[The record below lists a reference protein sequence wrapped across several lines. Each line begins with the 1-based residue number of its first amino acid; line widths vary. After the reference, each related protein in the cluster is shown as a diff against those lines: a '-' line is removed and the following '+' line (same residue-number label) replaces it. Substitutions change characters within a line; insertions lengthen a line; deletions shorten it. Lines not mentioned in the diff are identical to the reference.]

1 MGATKR
7 AGSGDRTSGKS
18 VVDLRSD
25 TLTKPSAEM
34 RKAMAAAEVGDDVYG
49 EDPTALELEA
59 RVAELLGK
67 EAALF
72 VPSGSMGNQIA
83 LMLHCRRGDSVVVGE
98 GTHCMVYEAGAA
110 AALAGVQ
117 FSVAGK
123 GGLFSPA
130 ELEAAFIPDH
140 VSASRSRLVVLE
152 NTHNRAG
159 GRVFPQPE
167 LEEVARRARA
177 LGLAVHMDGARL
189 WNAAAATGLALSVLA
204 APADTVSVC
213 FSKGLG
219 APVGSALL
227 GSRELVREAR
237 RLRKLLGG
245 GMRQVGVLCAAAL
258 FALEHHRDRLQE
270 DHALARRLAHGLV
283 GLAGLRVDPETVD
296 TNIVNI
302 DISGL
307 AAGAMVSRLAENGV
321 LVNAVGQF
329 RLRAVTH
336 RDLEIRDIDAALD
349 GFARSV

>member
-1 MGATKR
+1 MVNTNRHAT
-7 AGSGDRTSGKS
+7 
-18 VVDLRSD
+18 VDLRSD
-25 TLTKPSAEM
+25 TLTKPSPGM
-34 RKAMAAAEVGDDVYG
+34 RQAMAAADVGDDVYG
-49 EDPTALELEA
+49 EDPTAARLEA

-67 EAALF
+67 QAALF

-98 GTHCMVYEAGAA
+98 GTHCMIYEAGAA

-117 FSVAGK
+117 FSVAGQ
-123 GGLFSPA
+123 GGLFSEA
-130 ELEAAFIPDH
+130 ELEAAFVPDH

-159 GRVFPQPE
+159 GRVFPQRDVE
-167 LEEVARRARA
+167 AVAQRARS

-189 WNAAAATGLALSVLA
+189 WNAAVATGLALETLA

-219 APVGSALL
+219 APVGSALV
-227 GSRELVREAR
+227 GDRELVREAR
-237 RLRKLLGG
+237 RLRKMLGG

-258 FALEHHRDRLQE
+258 FALDHQRERLRE

-283 GLAGLRVDPETVD
+283 GLAGFDVDPRAVE
-296 TNIVNI
+296 TNIVNV
-302 DISGL
+302 DLSGTT
-307 AAGAMVSRLAENGV
+307 AAAMVSRLAEKGV

-349 GFARSV
+349 GFARAV